1 MIDVSFMVMLCLKE
15 NMGEIDVE
23 RIGAEGEIEII
34 FPEQVYMLFF
44 ETHRQT

>member
-15 NMGEIDVE
+15 KMEKISVE

-34 FPEQVYMLFF
+34 FPEQVYTLFF
-44 ETHRQT
+44 